1 MNSEPELDLFGV
13 PTGDP
18 FDLFLQ
24 SLRQMAE
31 DLVRKWQLPLRGVEV
46 TSNFGQKGGPNEEKI
61 VSYSVSLKEPD
72 YPATD
77 VDLLDKNR
85 VEMKCITFTP
95 PKTKVRSNCV
105 EVLPIK
111 NIILERVGLPK
122 DALRLPQDT
131 SDSRNDSQ
139 KLAIPM
145 NAPGIVEFFKDVV
158 ELKLKVYES
167 ARATPFGCC
176 SLFEECSDAKRCIHP
191 NRLYSTAC
199 AYRRNLESGR
209 IFYGKNKN
217 I

>member
-1 MNSEPELDLFGV
+1 MNPEPELDLFGAPV
-13 PTGDP
+13 GDP

-31 DLVRKWQLPLRGVEV
+31 DVVRKWQLPPRGVEV
-46 TSNFGQKGGPNEEKI
+46 TANFGQEGKSNEGKI
-61 VSYSVSLKEPD
+61 VSYSMSLNEPD
-72 YPATD
+72 YPATED
-77 VDLLDKNR
+77 DLRDENR
-85 VEMKCITFTP
+85 VTKKCVTFKP
-95 PKTKVRSNCV
+95 SGTKVRRGSV
-105 EVLPIK
+105 EISLRTAMMERIRFPAESTVLPQNK
-111 NIILERVGLPK
+111 TDCE
-122 DALRLPQDT
+122 
-131 SDSRNDSQ
+131 SDSRRV
-139 KLAIPM
+139 AIPVD
-145 NAPGIVEFFKDVV
+145 AAGIVDFFRDVV

-217 I
+217 V